1 MVVHEHIPEVEKLAP
16 RLASSSGMRLRLCGK
31 LSWPPTSYM
40 CEVTPQFTWSV
51 VAHGNGN
58 FACCSKVIA
67 QCGWCHHGKSIFLDE
82 LIVQEFGIIMV

>member
-58 FACCSKVIA
+58 FACCNKVIA
-67 QCGWCHHGKSIFLDE
+67 EVDGVIMVKAFLDE